1 MAPLF
6 LNDQHFNFNTVTRS
20 NSMSLLGDDGLGYEL
35 ARKLEESC
43 VWRSWLGDNYYSTF
57 IHSLAS
63 LSSWDS
69 FIRVDDSKS
78 KSHIHLQLRARALLY
93 DKAAISLFLPS
104 APTSSSVSVSNLNV
118 DYFKLNGSDLYFTL
132 ENGSKDGV
140 QPASFKSQ
148 FKSAYVGS
156 RYGESD
162 FFDNLSQRYKNEE
175 LPETWY
181 DQFIEKYKLNRPYKL
196 SYGDRESDKR
206 TPEDMSAYVRIRE
219 KNKRRHVAIQENQ
232 YTGFGNSV
240 LENTS
245 SVHPNSVLEFSNSA
259 DSDIFFPETMFTLN
273 CVPDTANPPIT
284 RVNINPKVEFKGVL
298 DTLPPVMVKSPGIRT
313 DRLGIEQG
321 GSLHHGKNGSERNKK
336 CLGEEQASQIS
347 QKVTAHILT
356 GVGFEGATE
365 VPLEVFSQLLSRN
378 IYKLGSKFNV
388 LAASYTDQCSA
399 IEIFKMFLQAAEIS
413 NIGSLAELVKDS
425 TRTTVQPTQEQVH
438 GLQLQQQSSIRQPT
452 LEQVHGM
459 QLQQQS
465 SIRIPQQLQMQR
477 QMHQQLAFQQMQ
489 QQQSERMHRGQ
500 PSAPRPGMD
509 LDKEQAML
517 QVNME
522 NRSEL
527 PMDPVNAINTRP
539 SQTQFRQQQLNAV
552 STFHAQSNNQFRSS
566 MSVQIPQMHTPP
578 MGVVRAP
585 PVKVDGFQELM
596 GGDASSKHDS
606 EENKLTSPGK

>member
-1 MAPLF
+1 
-6 LNDQHFNFNTVTRS
+6 
-20 NSMSLLGDDGLGYEL
+20 MSLLGDDGLGYEL
-35 ARKLEESC
+35 ARKLEESG
-43 VWRSWLGDNYYSTF
+43 VWRAWLGDNYYSTF

-69 FIRVDDSKS
+69 FMRVDDSKS

-93 DKAAISLFLPS
+93 DKAAVSLFLPS
-104 APTSSSVSVSNLNV
+104 APTSSSVSVSNLNA

-132 ENGSKDGV
+132 ENGSQDGV

-148 FKSAYVGS
+148 SKSAYAGS

-162 FFDNLSQRYKNEE
+162 FYDNLSQRFKNEE

-181 DQFIEKYKLNRPYKL
+181 DQFIEKYKLSRPYKL

-206 TPEDMSAYVRIRE
+206 TPEDMSAYLRIRE

-232 YTGFGNSV
+232 YMGFGNSV

-245 SVHPNSVLEFSNSA
+245 NVHSNSVLEFSNSA
-259 DSDIFFPETMFTLN
+259 DGNIFFPETMFTLN

-284 RVNINPKVEFKGVL
+284 RANINQKVEFNGVL
-298 DTLPPVMVKSPGIRT
+298 DTLPPVTVKSPGRIERLGIRA
-313 DRLGIEQG
+313 DRLGMEQG

-365 VPLEVFSQLLSRN
+365 VPLEVFSQLLSSN
-378 IYKLGSKFNV
+378 ISKLGSKLNV
-388 LAASYTDQCSA
+388 LAASYRDQCSA

-413 NIGSLAELVKDS
+413 NIGSLAQLVKDG
-425 TRTTVQPTQEQVH
+425 TRTTVQPAQEQVH
-438 GLQLQQQSSIRQPT
+438 GMQLQQQSSIRQPT
-452 LEQVHGM
+452 QEQVHGM

-477 QMHQQLAFQQMQ
+477 QMHQHNLAFQQMQ
-489 QQQSERMHRGQ
+489 QQQVERMHRGQ
-500 PSAPRPGMD
+500 TSTPRPGMD
-509 LDKEQAML
+509 MDKEQAML
-517 QVNME
+517 PVHME

-527 PMDPVNAINTRP
+527 PMDVNAINIRP
-539 SQTQFRQQQLNAV
+539 SQMQFRQQQLNAV
-552 STFHAQSNNQFRSS
+552 SNFTAQSNNQFRPS
-566 MSVQIPQMHTPP
+566 MSVQIPQIHTPP